1 MLKKPNWIKIKLPT
15 NLDNIKNVKKKFR
28 KEFLSTVCEEAQ
40 CPNLHE
46 CFSHGTATFMI
57 LGSICTRKCPFCAV
71 KKGQP
76 LHLDKN
82 EPKNLAKVIYNMKLK
97 YVVITSVNRDDLKD
111 GGALHFS
118 KCIKEIRKIKN
129 IKIEILVPDFRK
141 KESLALKLIGKNL
154 PDVFNHNLENVPRL
168 YKKIRPGANYVKSLN
183 LLNIFHK
190 KFPHIPTKSG
200 LMVGLGEK
208 KYEIFQV
215 MQDLYDNGVSM
226 LTVGQYL
233 QPSRLHLSV
242 KKYLNLQDF
251 KEIKNQAFLIG
262 FKKVFCGPLVR
273 SSYHAF
279 AQYNTIKNNYL

>member
-1 MLKKPNWIKIKLPT
+1 MLKKPNWIKIKLP
-15 NLDNIKNVKKKFR
+15 NNFSNVKNFKKILR
-28 KEFLSTVCEEAQ
+28 QRSLKTVCEEAQ
-40 CPNLHE
+40 CPNLNE
-46 CFSHGTATFMI
+46 CFNNGTATFMI

-76 LHLDKN
+76 KYLDQN
-82 EPKNLAKVIYNMKLK
+82 EPKNLAKVIHHMNLN

-141 KESLALKLIGKNL
+141 KENLALKLIEKNL
-154 PDVFNHNLENVPRL
+154 PDIFNHNLENVPRL
-168 YKKIRPGANYVKSLN
+168 YKNIRPGANYKNSLN
-183 LLNIFHK
+183 LLNKFHK

-215 MQDLYDNGVSM
+215 IQDLYDNGVSM
-226 LTVGQYL
+226 LTIGQYL
-233 QPSRLHLSV
+233 QPSRLHVSV
-242 KKYLNLQDF
+242 KKYLNLEEF
-251 KEIKNQAFLIG
+251 KEIKKQAFLIG
-262 FKKVFCGPLVR
+262 FKYVFCGPLVR

-279 AQYNTIKNNYL
+279 SQYKTIKK